1 MARHDL
7 SDDSEQ
13 HSETADTGSRPTPT
27 LTRRRALGVLGAGL
41 ATGAVGSVSA
51 DSHDAV
57 VYESG
62 GDFVAENGGSTVY
75 AGGDFIAAIQAAVD
89 SLTAGRTTKET
100 VRVDAAGYTGSASSA
115 KAVDLPSYTTLDV
128 PGSIDVNDSG
138 EPWIIPVRARNVESI
153 EIPRLNVTGNPRYGI
168 RISHCSDVTIGNVNM
183 DLSDGLGIRIDGRGG
198 PRTQNVSL
206 DYAYVSGS
214 GTHAVET
221 YGVDDIDIGTVETY
235 DTGGCGLLLN
245 DTAYATVG
253 HVDATRADEGGGYAG
268 FRCANDAGPD
278 ITVDRVDAVD
288 CGRGI
293 FTVSGSHGITISNVS
308 LESCEAGALI
318 QDTRNTTI
326 SGGSITGN
334 VGEGIR
340 IDSRSSDDHHHTRDV
355 TIENLQIE
363 GNDYGVY
370 ETGPDTESNAITNN
384 DFCNNGTDIETY
396 ASSTTVSG
404 NSYCGDGGSGG
415 GTISTG
421 TYRVTNANSGQFLEV
436 NAAGTSDG
444 DTVQQW
450 SDTGHACQEWYV
462 EDTGGG
468 EYRFENV
475 NSGKVMDVY
484 GASSDDGADI
494 IQWEDGGAA
503 NQRWYVVDEGNGEY
517 AIESV
522 ESGKLAEVDAAST
535 DEGANVQQWT
545 DNGGSHQ
552 RWTFTQV

>member
-1 MARHDL
+1 MTRSDL
-7 SDDSEQ
+7 SDDSER
-13 HSETADTGSRPTPT
+13 HSEEIDTGSRTVT
-27 LTRRRALGVLGAGL
+27 SLTRRRALGVLGAGL
-41 ATGAVGSVSA
+41 VTGGVGTVSA
-51 DSHDAV
+51 DDHDAI

-62 GDFVAENGGSTVY
+62 SDFVAENGGSTVY

-89 SLTAGRTTKET
+89 SLTTGRTTKET
-100 VRVDAAGYTGSASSA
+100 VRVDASGYTGSASSA
-115 KAVDLPSYTTLDV
+115 KAVDLPSYTVLDV
-128 PGSIDVNDSG
+128 PGSIDVDDSG
-138 EPWIIPVRARNVESI
+138 EPWIIPVRARSVESI

-168 RISHCSDVTIGNVNM
+168 FVRSCSDVTIGNVNM
-183 DLSDGLGIRIDGRGG
+183 DLSSGLGIRIDDRDGG
-198 PRTQNVSL
+198 RTQNVSL
-206 DYAYVSGS
+206 NYAYVSGS
-214 GTHAVET
+214 STHAVET

-245 DTAYATVG
+245 DTAYATVD

-293 FTVSGSHGITISNVS
+293 FTVSGSHGISISNVS
-308 LESCEAGALI
+308 VEGCGAGALI

-326 SGGSITGN
+326 SGGSITDN
-334 VGEGIR
+334 AGEGIR

-355 TIENLQIE
+355 TIEYLQIE

-370 ETGPDTESNAITNN
+370 ETGPDTEHNAITDN
-384 DFCNNGTDIETY
+384 DFCDNGTDIETY

-404 NSYCGDGGSGG
+404 NSSCGDGGSGG
-415 GTISTG
+415 GSISTG
-421 TYRVTNANSGQFLEV
+421 TYRVTNANSGQYLEV
-436 NAAGTSDG
+436 DAAGTSDG
-444 DTVQQW
+444 DNIQQW

-462 EDTGGG
+462 EDVGGG
-468 EYRFENV
+468 EYRFENAH
-475 NSGKVMDVY
+475 SGKVMDVD

-494 IQWEDGGAA
+494 IQWEDGGGA
-503 NQRWYVVDEGNGEY
+503 NQRWYVWEDAAGEY

-522 ESGKLAEVDAAST
+522 NSGKLAEVEAASS
-535 DEGANVQQWT
+535 DEGANVQQWE